1 MMIVVLVF
9 AVVSCG
15 NQEPM
20 PGEEADGKEKYL
32 ISFGT
37 GGTAATWYIL
47 GGGIGSIIE
56 KYNDNI
62 SVAVEA
68 TASAVENTK
77 LIGSKEVEIAFSN
90 PMELRFALDGIRDY
104 EGNPFTNIR
113 MIASGPLMNFH
124 AIVPADS
131 NVKSFEDIAGLRVS
145 TGPAGSAQ
153 QVQCLSVL
161 KAFGIEPDDIDE
173 KNIGL
178 GDAVTAMKDGNLDV
192 ILFVV
197 TAPGSGIIDLTSSI
211 DARFLNLEEDDINR
225 IITQES
231 AFVADV
237 IPAGTYRGQDYDVNT
252 VSIATLFVTHDETP
266 DDLIYS
272 ITKTLYEHT
281 DELAQVHN
289 AGAAFTLDNPGLF
302 IDIIPFHPGAEKY
315 LKEVGVF

>member
-1 MMIVVLVF
+1 
-9 AVVSCG
+9 
-15 NQEPM
+15 M

-225 IITQES
+225 
-231 AFVADV
+231 
-237 IPAGTYRGQDYDVNT
+237 
-252 VSIATLFVTHDETP
+252 L
-266 DDLIYS
+266 
-272 ITKTLYEHT
+272 
-281 DELAQVHN
+281 
-289 AGAAFTLDNPGLF
+289 
-302 IDIIPFHPGAEKY
+302 
-315 LKEVGVF
+315 